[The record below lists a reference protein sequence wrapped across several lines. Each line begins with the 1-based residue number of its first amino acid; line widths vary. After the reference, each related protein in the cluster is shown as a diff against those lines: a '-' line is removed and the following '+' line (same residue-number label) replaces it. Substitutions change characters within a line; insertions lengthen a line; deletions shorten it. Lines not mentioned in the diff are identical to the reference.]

1 MRIPRVY
8 VPQPLRPGAEVAL
21 PVQAGEHLVR
31 VLRLERGHPLR
42 LFNGDGSEYGGV
54 GHLATQ
60 VIHRVQ
66 DS

>member
-8 VPQPLRPGAEVAL
+8 VPQPLHPGREIDL

-42 LFNGDGSEYGGV
+42 LFNGA
-54 GHLATQ
+54 ATST
-60 VIHRVQ
+60 RAR
-66 DS
+66 SLRSPSAA